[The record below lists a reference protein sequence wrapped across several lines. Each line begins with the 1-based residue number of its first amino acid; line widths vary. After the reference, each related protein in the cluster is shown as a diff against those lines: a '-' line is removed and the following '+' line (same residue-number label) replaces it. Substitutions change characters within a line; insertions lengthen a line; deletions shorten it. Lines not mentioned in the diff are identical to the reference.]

1 VDGAQV
7 ATKTAG
13 PQGIGDETVL
23 AKTGQR
29 TDEWNA
35 LLDAWEAPSKGHTA
49 IARYLER
56 EHGLSGWWAQTVT
69 VRYEYAR
76 GLRKDAV
83 VPDDLQALLD
93 ENEHARERFQ
103 RLNAGHRR
111 EYVEWIGEAKRP
123 KTRARRLAG
132 TIERLTSEPVD
143 APSRA
148 PR

>member
-1 VDGAQV
+1 MA
-7 ATKTAG
+7 AKTAG
-13 PQGIGDETVL
+13 PQGISDDKII
-23 AKTGQR
+23 ARTGKS

-35 LLDAWEAPSKGHTA
+35 ILDAWDAPSKGHTA
-49 IARYLER
+49 VARYLSQ
-56 EHGLSGWWAQTVT
+56 EHGVPDWWTQAVT

-83 VPDDLQALLD
+83 VPDDLRTLLD
-93 ENEHARERFQ
+93 EHPHAGERFA

-111 EYVEWIGEAKRP
+111 EYIEWIIEAKRP
-123 KTRARRLAG
+123 ETRTRRLAA
-132 TIERLTSEPVD
+132 TIERLTSERLD